1 VSFLLDTHL
10 LLWIAAEPDRLPD
23 DVRAIVDDATI
34 DSYFSVASLWEVTI
48 KTSLNRPD
56 FAVDGRVLRRGLL
69 ESGFPELGIDAAHV
83 LGIADLPDHHRD
95 PFDRLLVSQARMEGI
110 VLLTVDASLGAYG
123 PMVRVISAPN

>member
-1 VSFLLDTHL
+1 MSFLLDTHL

-23 DVRAIVDDATI
+23 DVRVIVDDATI
-34 DSYFSVASLWEVTI
+34 ESYFSVASLWEVTI

-56 FAVDGRVLRRGLL
+56 FAVDSRVLRRGLL

-95 PFDRLLVSQARMEGI
+95 PFDRLLVSQARMEGL
-110 VLLTVDASLGAYG
+110 VLLTVDARLGAYG
-123 PMVRVISAPN
+123 SAVRVISTSD